1 MEQLPHL
8 QGGRQ
13 EMYSQI
19 MLSVVAEKLSLN
31 AGERRWHRE
40 RRSAWLRLVAL
51 AILVVNLGLA
61 GKQDSG
67 IVHANVVV
75 VYGVLTIIALILA
88 ELRRGTTWLSWF
100 YVVLDAMLVV
110 ILFHEHLFAPGKDL
124 DHTLTAPSLAIG
136 FVLLTHVA
144 LRLRPVLV
152 FLFSGLVILGW
163 LALLTVAVEAHLG
176 KGAAHTLDWSAFLT
190 EAALAAAFGF
200 AALVCGL
207 LTHDHNVLLSTA
219 VLAERRRA
227 NLSRFFSPTV
237 LTELQ
242 ATGTSLDLGRR
253 EVAVMFV
260 DLRGFTSLSETIP
273 LEMLARL
280 LAEFRELV
288 TREVFAHG
296 GMIDKFIGDGVMAA
310 FGQPKS
316 TADDAARALECAVHL
331 SRMLHDWSEM
341 RRRRGD
347 VNPRAG
353 IGLHFGT
360 AIGGVLRSG
369 SHDEFTLVG
378 DAVNVA
384 QRLERLC
391 KPLDASIV
399 ASWEVVEAG
408 DGRELTD
415 WKYENGV
422 EIEGRSRRMRIAY
435 VPNEVGRVTGE
446 LIQQGVCR

>member
-1 MEQLPHL
+1 MSVPSA
-8 QGGRQ
+8 RNVFVK
-13 EMYSQI
+13 
-19 MLSVVAEKLSLN
+19 MLDLASEELLTN
-31 AGERRWHRE
+31 AERRRWQRE

-61 GKQDSG
+61 GTQDSE

-75 VYGVLTIIALILA
+75 AYGALTILALVLA
-88 ELRRGTTWLSWF
+88 ELRRGTKWLSWL
-100 YVVLDAMLVV
+100 YVVFDALLVV
-110 ILFHEHLFAPGKDL
+110 VLFHEHLFAPGKDL
-124 DHTLTAPSLAIG
+124 DHALTAPSLAIG
-136 FVLLTHVA
+136 FVLLTHA
-144 LRLRPVLV
+144 AMRLRPMLV
-152 FLFSGLVILGW
+152 FLFSGIVILGW

-176 KGAAHTLDWSAFLT
+176 KGAPHARDWSAFLT

-207 LTHDHNVLLSTA
+207 LTHDHNVLLKTA

-242 ATGTSLDLGRR
+242 ATGTSLALGRR

-260 DLRGFTSLSETIP
+260 DLRGFTSLSESIP

-331 SRMLHDWSEM
+331 RSMLHDWAAM

-347 VNPRAG
+347 VDPRAG

-399 ASWEVVEAG
+399 VSLEVVEAG
-408 DGRELTD
+408 RGQGLVN
-415 WKYENGV
+415 WQYENGV
-422 EIEGRSRRMRIAY
+422 EIEGRSKRMRIAY
-435 VPNEVGRVTGE
+435 VSNEQGRATGE